1 MHFVDL
7 GESFPTQID
16 LQSVAS
22 IQPRTTSSKLGSKIV
37 GLAPTQVL
45 RNAGAFPR
53 GAASAAASVSAA
65 FAEAAFRPHPVTAAS
80 YAAAGGA
87 HESPSAAEN
96 SQKLGPTRFFGRIH
110 SETYES
116 LIES

>member
-16 LQSVAS
+16 LQSVTS
-22 IQPRTTSSKLGSKIV
+22 IQPRTTPSKLESKIV

-53 GAASAAASVSAA
+53 VSAASAAASVSAA

-87 HESPSAAEN
+87 HESLSAPEN
-96 SQKLGPTRFFGRIH
+96 SQKFGPTDSTLFRKTTFRNI
-110 SETYES
+110 
-116 LIES
+116 